1 MVHMHHQQRESDGE
15 IFLTEDGSVK
25 SPWNSSELSMKPLF
39 VFPRVDPEVLVDMV
53 AKDRCHP

>member
-15 IFLTEDGSVK
+15 IFLTEEGSVK
-25 SPWNSSELSMKPLF
+25 SPWYSNVVVNGTL
-39 VFPRVDPEVLVDMV
+39 VFRVVPEVVADMV